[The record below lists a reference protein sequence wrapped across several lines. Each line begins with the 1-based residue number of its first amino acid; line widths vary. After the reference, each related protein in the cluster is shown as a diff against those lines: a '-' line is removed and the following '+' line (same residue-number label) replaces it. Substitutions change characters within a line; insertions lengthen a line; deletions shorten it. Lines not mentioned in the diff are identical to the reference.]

1 MKETVTK
8 QDIIS
13 NLSQKLD
20 MPEEQVGIFMSKL
33 NDLLLKNLPTDKEIT
48 IDGVGTFSLVWS
60 TYHKNTKLKDGEP
73 MNLC

>member
-33 NDLLLKNLPTDKEIT
+33 NDLLLKNFTSDKEIT
-48 IDGVGTFSLVWS
+48 IDCVGTFSIVLS
-60 TYHKNTKLKDGEP
+60 TYHKNTKL
-73 MNLC
+73 

>member
-20 MPEEQVGIFMSKL
+20 MPEEQVGIFISKL

-48 IDGVGTFSLVWS
+48 ID
-60 TYHKNTKLKDGEP
+60 
-73 MNLC
+73 

>member
-20 MPEEQVGIFMSKL
+20 MPEEQVGIFYKQ
-33 NDLLLKNLPTDKEIT
+33 T
-48 IDGVGTFSLVWS
+48 
-60 TYHKNTKLKDGEP
+60 
-73 MNLC
+73 

>member
-20 MPEEQVGIFMSKL
+20 MPEEASRYFYEQ
-33 NDLLLKNLPTDKEIT
+33 T
-48 IDGVGTFSLVWS
+48 
-60 TYHKNTKLKDGEP
+60 
-73 MNLC
+73 